1 MALIKFKYP
10 CTTIIAGATCSGK
23 TTWLTRLLTE
33 KQDVFEDG
41 SPTWHV
47 LYCYGI
53 YQKAYEEMELVMNDI
68 VFKQGLPTEDD
79 LERLAAHA
87 GRKILVLDDLA
98 AQCVKSPEIEA
109 LFTRGMHHLD
119 IAVVMI
125 LQNLYQ
131 AGKSATTIARNAFY
145 FVFFENNADRQ
156 QIATK
161 ARQMY
166 PGNARHMIDAY
177 EDAVRE
183 RYGYLFVDAS
193 PGSDVKTRLR
203 THVLADEYPI
213 IWTS

>member
-1 MALIKFKYP
+1 MALIKMKYP
-10 CTTIIAGATCSGK
+10 NTMIIAGATCSGK

-33 KQDVFEDG
+33 KQDVFEEG
-41 SPTWHV
+41 SEKWNI

-53 YQKAYEEMELVMNDI
+53 YQKAYEEMELVMDDI
-68 VFKQGLPTEDD
+68 VFKQGLPTEED
-79 LERLAAHA
+79 LKRLAEYE
-87 GRKILVLDDLA
+87 GRKILILDDLA

-119 IAVVMI
+119 IVVVMI

-166 PGNARHMIDAY
+166 PGNARYMIEAY
-177 EDAVRE
+177 DEAVAN

-193 PGSDVKTRLR
+193 PGSDMKTRLR
-203 THVLADEYPI
+203 TDVLADEYPI
-213 IWTS
+213 IWTP